1 MNTVLRV
8 FAYVRRYPWMAA
20 GTMTCAVGSTLM
32 VIVFP
37 KVAQV
42 VIDDVVRAHHPEKLM
57 GWISIGALAFFLQ
70 HAFNG
75 VRIVLNNTF
84 EQRVIFD
91 LRSDLYSHI
100 QQLPLTW
107 FDNRATGDLMTRILE
122 DVTSVERMLIDGIEQ
137 GVVAVLQIA
146 IVTTVLFF
154 ASAKLALLALA
165 PLPLLIGGALFYT
178 LTAHRRYRLQRV
190 ASSSMNSLLHDNLAG
205 IRQIKTYV
213 REREEHTRFNGVSG
227 QLRDATLI
235 VMRAWAIYNPAM
247 TFFAS
252 CGLVLVLGFGA
263 TAVLDGA
270 MQLGDLVAFL
280 MLVSFLYEP
289 IARLHQLNQLFQ
301 AGRAAGERVFEIMDE
316 KAEPGSTA
324 IEASA
329 PNETGINGE
338 VRFQNI
344 NFAYNETLPVL
355 HNINLHAQ
363 PGETVAIV
371 GQTGAGKSTLVNLLT
386 RFYEFDSGEIYIDG
400 RPLREYSKGALR
412 GAIGMVTQESFLFN
426 GTVRDN
432 LRLGKPDATDAEMFE
447 ALSSANAR
455 EFVDRLPD
463 GLGSVVGER
472 GVKLSVG
479 EKQRVSIA
487 RALLKDPPIL
497 ILDEATASV
506 DTGTERLIQQA
517 LDRLMIARTTFVI
530 AHRLS
535 TVRDADQILVMHH
548 GRIVER
554 GEHRELVALGGIYA
568 GLCRSSFLEKPAE
581 LAGAAV

>member
-42 VIDDVVRAHHPEKLM
+42 VIDDVVRAHHPEKLL
-57 GWISIGALAFFLQ
+57 WWVSIGALAFFLQ

-213 REREEHTRFNGVSG
+213 REREEHARFNGVSG

-263 TAVLDGA
+263 RAVLDGA
-270 MQLGDLVAFL
+270 MQLG
-280 MLVSFLYEP
+280 
-289 IARLHQLNQLFQ
+289 
-301 AGRAAGERVFEIMDE
+301 
-316 KAEPGSTA
+316 
-324 IEASA
+324 
-329 PNETGINGE
+329 
-338 VRFQNI
+338 
-344 NFAYNETLPVL
+344 
-355 HNINLHAQ
+355 
-363 PGETVAIV
+363 
-371 GQTGAGKSTLVNLLT
+371 
-386 RFYEFDSGEIYIDG
+386 
-400 RPLREYSKGALR
+400 
-412 GAIGMVTQESFLFN
+412 
-426 GTVRDN
+426 
-432 LRLGKPDATDAEMFE
+432 
-447 ALSSANAR
+447 
-455 EFVDRLPD
+455 
-463 GLGSVVGER
+463 
-472 GVKLSVG
+472 
-479 EKQRVSIA
+479 
-487 RALLKDPPIL
+487 
-497 ILDEATASV
+497 
-506 DTGTERLIQQA
+506 
-517 LDRLMIARTTFVI
+517 
-530 AHRLS
+530 
-535 TVRDADQILVMHH
+535 
-548 GRIVER
+548 
-554 GEHRELVALGGIYA
+554 
-568 GLCRSSFLEKPAE
+568 
-581 LAGAAV
+581 